1 MKTWMSYSDRLRST
15 YPGGRAD
22 ARARRLSRL
31 WATMFGLGLG
41 PRRWVS
47 LEVTGRKSGRI
58 VRFPLGM
65 ADLAGQWYLV
75 SMLGERCNWVLNVRA
90 AGGRAVIRH
99 GRAVHCHL
107 VEVPS
112 AERPEILRRY
122 LGMVP
127 GVRPHIPVSRLM
139 ESRDQWRREAERLHA
154 LITQVPPW
162 SLFWWSCVDVF
173 KAWRKPTDR
182 GPHWA

>member
-1 MKTWMSYSDRLRST
+1 MSYSDMLRSM
-15 YPGGRAD
+15 YPDGQAD

-31 WATMFGLGLG
+31 WATAFGLGLG

-65 ADLAGQWYLV
+65 ADWAGQWYLV

-90 AGGRAVIRH
+90 ADGRAVIRH
-99 GRAVHCHL
+99 GHATACQL
-107 VEVPS
+107 IEVPP

-122 LGMVP
+122 LRKAP
-127 GVRPHIPVSRLM
+127 GSHPHIPVSR
-139 ESRDQWRREAERLHA
+139 HA
-154 LITQVPPW
+154 SVADFAAIGPRYPVFRVVPSEGGEP
-162 SLFWWSCVDVF
+162 
-173 KAWRKPTDR
+173 
-182 GPHWA
+182 

>member
-1 MKTWMSYSDRLRST
+1 MKSWMSYSDRLRSM

-22 ARARRLSRL
+22 ARARRLSAL
-31 WATMFGLGLG
+31 WAAVFGLGLG

-47 LEVTGRKSGRI
+47 LEVTGRKSGRV

-75 SMLGERCNWVLNVRA
+75 SMLGDHCNWVLNVRA

-99 GRAVHCHL
+99 GRAVHCRL
-107 VEVPS
+107 VEMPP

-122 LGMVP
+122 LDKVP
-127 GVRPHIPVSRLM
+127 GGRPHIPVSRHAPAADFAAIT
-139 ESRDQWRREAERLHA
+139 SRYPVFRVVRAEGGE
-154 LITQVPPW
+154 P
-162 SLFWWSCVDVF
+162 
-173 KAWRKPTDR
+173 
-182 GPHWA
+182 